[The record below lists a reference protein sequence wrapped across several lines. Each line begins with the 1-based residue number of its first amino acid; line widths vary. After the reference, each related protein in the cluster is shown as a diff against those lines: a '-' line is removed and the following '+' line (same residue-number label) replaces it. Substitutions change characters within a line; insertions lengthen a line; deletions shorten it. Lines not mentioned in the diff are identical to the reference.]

1 MPQSSSLFE
10 DQNVPDQVEV
20 KLERIDL
27 IKEKKVI
34 PVKPEEPA
42 KKELSTAELFNKFT
56 KENTLP
62 HVLRGELTL
71 MSQLEQ
77 VVEYIRS
84 QFQTIENLMVTVGD
98 YLLKSHQNIKVP

>member
-1 MPQSSSLFE
+1 
-10 DQNVPDQVEV
+10 
-20 KLERIDL
+20 
-27 IKEKKVI
+27 VI

-84 QFQTIENLMVTVGD
+84 
-98 YLLKSHQNIKVP
+98 